1 MAGASTRRRA
11 HGRVRPVLEAKLDQL
26 KTLIRSFESC
36 VVAYSGGVDSVLLA
50 VVSHEVLGQSA
61 LAAIADSPSLPRS
74 ELQEARAIAEEFG
87 FPLEVIQTQ
96 EFENDEYVLNPVN
109 RCYFCKAE
117 LFQKLEPFARS
128 RGIKV
133 VAYGENASDV
143 GDFRPGRLAADE
155 YQVRAPLREVEL
167 TKDEIRELSRRYGL
181 PTAEKPAQP
190 CLSSRIPY
198 GEIVSPEKLKLI
210 EEAEQILKG
219 SGISDV
225 RVRLHELKSG
235 YLARIELGSGDMSML
250 MENPDWADLG
260 PRLKALG
267 FVHVTVDLLGYRRG
281 SLNESVPE
289 PVKQSVVVS
298 Q

>member
-96 EFENDEYVLNPVN
+96 EFENDEYVLNP
-109 RCYFCKAE
+109 
-117 LFQKLEPFARS
+117 
-128 RGIKV
+128 
-133 VAYGENASDV
+133 D
-143 GDFRPGRLAADE
+143 
-155 YQVRAPLREVEL
+155 
-167 TKDEIRELSRRYGL
+167 
-181 PTAEKPAQP
+181 
-190 CLSSRIPY
+190 
-198 GEIVSPEKLKLI
+198 
-210 EEAEQILKG
+210 
-219 SGISDV
+219 
-225 RVRLHELKSG
+225 RV
-235 YLARIELGSGDMSML
+235 
-250 MENPDWADLG
+250 DLG